1 MIQGKKK
8 NKFFLPDPKDPSK
21 SRENDSEYAENVKE
35 LNTLQLIDYDSE
47 YGSIYFANGGHISVL
62 NSAPLGE
69 ESKIQS
75 GMEHHS
81 IGLDSSYIKA
91 IRVFHSKEDAYIAV

>member
-1 MIQGKKK
+1 MENQIEGELVDTKAMIQGKKK

-47 YGSIYFANGGHISVL
+47 YGSIYFGKPIFHNCGRLKQLYKHTIAFPKIDSLSYLFFHIQ
-62 NSAPLGE
+62 
-69 ESKIQS
+69 I
-75 GMEHHS
+75 
-81 IGLDSSYIKA
+81 
-91 IRVFHSKEDAYIAV
+91 